1 MRWIGTLAVL
11 VAFSSSALR
20 TTAGELAQA
29 HPVLSGFATNA
40 LVRAYH
46 ASGLDT
52 NISAPLRLRSYVVT
66 IYTSGDDFWIMFNDT
81 ASMEVHNILV
91 AARTASVVWRAGDP
105 GGEVYSNPTTTEA
118 LMLPGVVAGEIIL
131 AYREGSRC
139 HYKPFQTG
147 AYYTVLTPWPGGTYI
162 AFWQTQ
168 EPTSVSINP
177 APTPTPEARCSSDCA
192 TTAGYLIPG
201 YMVRASSDRVSIQP
215 DFKLCGQKPAP

>member
-1 MRWIGTLAVL
+1 MRWIGPLAVL
-11 VAFSSSALR
+11 LAFSSSALR

-66 IYTSGDDFWIMFNDT
+66 IYTSGDDWIMFNDT

-118 LMLPGVVAGEIIL
+118 LMLPGVVAVEIIL
-131 AYREGSRC
+131 AYREGSRG
-139 HYKPFQTG
+139 HYNLFRQVRIIRFSRLGPAG
-147 AYYTVLTPWPGGTYI
+147 
-162 AFWQTQ
+162 
-168 EPTSVSINP
+168 PTSRSGRRKSRHRSQSIRLQP
-177 APTPTPEARCSSDCA
+177 RPPKHVAR
-192 TTAGYLIPG
+192 LIARLRP
-201 YMVRASSDRVSIQP
+201 VT
-215 DFKLCGQKPAP
+215 